1 MADNMS
7 KEHRRKTM
15 QSIRSQS
22 NLENLFTKSLWKRG
36 LRFRKN
42 VKNLKGK
49 PDIAIQKYK
58 IVIFIDS
65 CFWHACP
72 IHFIRPKSNLEYW
85 DKKIL
90 RNQERDKEITQYYV
104 ENGWHLKRIWEHE
117 IKNNLESTVDETLA
131 FINNAR
137 NSKSANTD
145 SLKKTT

>member
-15 QSIRSQS
+15 QAIRSQS
-22 NLENLFTKSLWKRG
+22 NLENIFTKSLWKHG

-42 VKNLKGK
+42 VKSLKGK

-72 IHFIRPKSNLEYW
+72 IHFIPPKSNLEYW
-85 DKKIL
+85 DKKIS
-90 RNQERDKEITQYYV
+90 RNMERDKEVNQYYI
-104 ENGWHLKRIWEHE
+104 EKEWYLKRIWEHE
-117 IKNNLESTVDETLA
+117 IKNDLTETVNEA
-131 FINNAR
+131 IKFINQAKKLKF
-137 NSKSANTD
+137 ST
-145 SLKKTT
+145 SLNNPK